1 LTRSLRYFLRSLAVV
16 AAVLSL
22 TATAFAGECCTKA
35 AKAAK
40 AGKTCEKCE
49 KCEKD
54 ACCKEAVKK
63 VGKDAKACERCA
75 AKEKK

>member
-1 LTRSLRYFLRSLAVV
+1 MKNMMKTLAVLT
-16 AAVLSL
+16 AVLSL
-22 TATAFAGECCTKA
+22 AASAYAGECCTKA

-40 AGKTCEKCE
+40 DGKTCE

-63 VGKDAKACERCA
+63 VGKDAKACEKCA

>member
-1 LTRSLRYFLRSLAVV
+1 MKNLIKTLAV
-16 AAVLSL
+16 L
-22 TATAFAGECCTKA
+22 TAVIGLAASTFAGECCTKA

-40 AGKTCEKCE
+40 AGKTCE

-63 VGKDAKACERCA
+63 VGKDAKACEKCA

>member
-1 LTRSLRYFLRSLAVV
+1 MKNMMKSLAVI

-22 TATAFAGECCTKA
+22 TATAYAGECCTKA

-49 KCEKD
+49 KD
-54 ACCKEAVKK
+54 ACCKKAVKA
-63 VGKDAKACERCA
+63 VGKDAKACEKCA

>member
-1 LTRSLRYFLRSLAVV
+1 MKNMMKSLAV
-16 AAVLSL
+16 ATAVFSL
-22 TATAFAGECCTKA
+22 AATAFAGECCTKA

-40 AGKTCEKCE
+40 EGKTCE

-54 ACCKEAVKK
+54 ACCKKAVKG
-63 VGKDAKACERCA
+63 VGKDAKACEKCA

>member
-1 LTRSLRYFLRSLAVV
+1 MKNMIKSLAV
-16 AAVLSL
+16 L
-22 TATAFAGECCTKA
+22 TAVIGLAASAYAGECCTKA

-49 KCEKD
+49 KD
-54 ACCKEAVKK
+54 ACCKDAAKK
-63 VGKDAKACERCA
+63 ASKDGKACEKCA

>member
-1 LTRSLRYFLRSLAVV
+1 MKNMIKSLSV
-16 AAVLSL
+16 L
-22 TATAFAGECCTKA
+22 TAVIGLAASAYAGECCVNA

-40 AGKTCEKCE
+40 DGKTCE

-54 ACCKEAVKK
+54 ACCKETVKK
-63 VGKDAKACERCA
+63 LGKDAKACEKCA

>member
-1 LTRSLRYFLRSLAVV
+1 MKNMMKSLAV
-16 AAVLSL
+16 L
-22 TATAFAGECCTKA
+22 TAVIGLAASVHAADECCVKA

-40 AGKTCEKCE
+40 EGKTCE

-63 VGKDAKACERCA
+63 VGKDAKACEKCA

>member
-1 LTRSLRYFLRSLAVV
+1 MKKLIKTLAVMT
-16 AAVLSL
+16 AVIGLS
-22 TATAFAGECCTKA
+22 ASAYAGECCTKA

-49 KCEKD
+49 KD
-54 ACCKEAVKK
+54 ACCKDAVKK
-63 VGKDAKACERCA
+63 VGKDAKACAKCA

>member
-1 LTRSLRYFLRSLAVV
+1 MKNMMKSLAVV

-22 TATAFAGECCTKA
+22 TATAYAGECCTKA

-49 KCEKD
+49 KD
-54 ACCKEAVKK
+54 ACCKKAVKK
-63 VGKDAKACERCA
+63 VGKDAKACEKCA

>member
-1 LTRSLRYFLRSLAVV
+1 MKNMMKSLAVV

-22 TATAFAGECCTKA
+22 TATAYAGECCTKA

-49 KCEKD
+49 KD
-54 ACCKEAVKK
+54 ACCKKAVKA
-63 VGKDAKACERCA
+63 VGKDAKACEKCA

>member
-1 LTRSLRYFLRSLAVV
+1 MKNMMKSLAVV
-16 AAVLSL
+16 VAVLSL
-22 TATAFAGECCTKA
+22 TATAYAGECCTKA

-49 KCEKD
+49 KD
-54 ACCKEAVKK
+54 ACCKKAVKA
-63 VGKDAKACERCA
+63 VGKDAKACEKCA

>member
-1 LTRSLRYFLRSLAVV
+1 MKNMIKSLAV
-16 AAVLSL
+16 L
-22 TATAFAGECCTKA
+22 TAVVGLAVSAYAAEECCVKA

-49 KCEKD
+49 KD
-54 ACCKEAVKK
+54 ACCKETVKK
-63 VGKDAKACERCA
+63 LGKDAKACEKCA